1 MASSSSGFA
10 GRWTFEY
17 RVHRSFGFVD
27 LSGFT
32 AYTDTEGDGAAV
44 AMLAEFRTRLRELA
58 ARHGVRIAKWLG
70 DGAMLVATE
79 AESLTDA
86 IVEFERAIAE
96 GGSPL
101 PLRAGMASGPVI
113 MFEGDD
119 YIGAAVN
126 LAARLCAMA
135 PPGEVWAPAAMI
147 NSLMVNTRATPIGEH
162 VIEGFA
168 EPMELVRVEPLG
180 RFAPSP

>member
-1 MASSSSGFA
+1 MSEDAGIG

-17 RVHRSFGFVD
+17 RVYRSFGFVD

-32 AYTDTEGDGAAV
+32 AYTDIEGDGAAV
-44 AMLAEFRTRLRELA
+44 GVLAEFRTRLRELA

-86 IVEFERAIAE
+86 IVELERVIDE
-96 GGSPL
+96 GASPL
-101 PLRAGMASGPVI
+101 PLRAGLSTGPVI

-126 LAARLCAMA
+126 LAARLCSMA
-135 PPGEVWAPAAMI
+135 PPGEVWAPASMI
-147 NSLMVNTRATPIGEH
+147 NSLMVNTRAFPIGEH
-162 VIEGFA
+162 VVEGFH
-168 EPMELVRVEPLG
+168 EPMELVRIEPLD
-180 RFAPSP
+180 RLAPSP